1 MPISIAL
8 QRISALLRALGR
20 SRYLVLRSA
29 GIRRPTAA
37 ASAKELV
44 VRLHGSAAAVQ
55 SLGVMD
61 GVPVPPGRTPVLTTL
76 VLD

>member
-1 MPISIAL
+1 M
-8 QRISALLRALGR
+8 LRP
-20 SRYLVLRSA
+20 A
-29 GIRRPTAA
+29 GIGLPTAA
-37 ASAKELV
+37 ASPNELV

-61 GVPVPPGRTPVLTTL
+61 GVPVPPGRTPVMTTL